1 MTTTPISPERCIGGS
16 DLTEPRLSP
25 DGAMLVFASS
35 AAGASAL
42 MLSRFDG
49 TPPRQLTAYPQP
61 RAGRGLGGGCWCW
74 SPDGQAVVYAGA
86 DGNLWWQPV
95 PGGQVRRLTSHGPD
109 RTAQAPIVVPDASAV
124 VYVVDQAE
132 VWLQPLPDG
141 EPRRLDNGSADFCFD
156 PQVRPDSADV
166 LWQAWNVP
174 DMPWDRARI
183 ETRSLIDDSRSTIT
197 SAGAIQQPQC
207 RPDGTLVCVR
217 DDTGWNNV
225 WWGDAPLVDEPFE
238 HAGPSWGLGQRSVA
252 VSPDGARVAFT
263 RNEHGFGRLCVVDV
277 SDGVVHEVAR
287 AVHGQLSWR
296 GTRLAAVRTGARTP
310 TQIVVYDTTT
320 WERSVVDIGPVSGWE
335 DESLAEPELHRFT
348 AAADGS
354 VLHARLY
361 RADSPTDRLLCWL
374 HGGPTDQWQVS
385 FMPRLA
391 YWRSHGWN
399 VFVPDHRGS
408 TGHGRVYQQALNG
421 RWGELD
427 VSDTADMISAAQ
439 ALGWGSPAR
448 TVVMGGSS
456 GGFTV
461 LGLLASSAQL
471 VAAAVVSYPVTDLFD
486 LAERSHRFELHYSHT
501 LVGPVPARHDEPG
514 PYHDRSPVNYADR
527 IHTPLLMF
535 HGDIDAVVPIEQSR
549 MLAARIVEAGGF
561 VELRVY
567 PGEGHGFRQPDHQLD
582 EYRRIGEF
590 IAEHVR

>member
-1 MTTTPISPERCIGGS
+1 MTTTPISAERCIGGR

-25 DGAMLVFASS
+25 DGTMLVFAASTAGS
-35 AAGASAL
+35 AAL

-61 RAGRGLGGGCWCW
+61 RPGRGLGGGCWCW
-74 SPDGQAVVYAGA
+74 SPDGAAVVYCGA

-95 PGGQVRRLTSHGPD
+95 PGGQVRRLTTHGPD
-109 RTAQAPIVVPDASAV
+109 RVAQAPMVASDASSV
-124 VYVVDQAE
+124 IYVVDQAE

-141 EPRRLDNGSADFCFD
+141 EPLRLDDGTADFCFD
-156 PQVRPDSADV
+156 PHVRPDSEGA

-174 DMPWDRARI
+174 DMPWDHARI
-183 ETRSLIDDSRSTIT
+183 ETVSFADHSRDTIT
-197 SAGAIQQPQC
+197 SIGAIQQPRC
-207 RPDGTLVCVR
+207 LPDGTMVCVR
-217 DDTGWNNV
+217 DDAGWNNV
-225 WWGDAPLVDEPFE
+225 WVGDAPLVNESFE
-238 HAGPSWGLGQRSVA
+238 HAGPTWGLGQRSVA
-252 VSPDGARVAFT
+252 VSPDGARIAFT
-263 RNEHGFGRLCVVDV
+263 RNEHGFGRLCVT
-277 SDGVVHEVAR
+277 EVASGAVTELAR
-287 AVHGQLSWR
+287 AVHGQLSWQ
-296 GTRLAAVRTGARTP
+296 GDRLAALRTGACTP
-310 TQIVVYDTTT
+310 TQVVVYDTAT

-335 DESLAEPELHRFT
+335 DESLVEPEQHRFS
-348 AAADGS
+348 AADGA

-361 RADSPTDRLLCWL
+361 RAEVTTDRLLCWL
-374 HGGPTDQWQVS
+374 HGGPTDQWQVT
-385 FMPRLA
+385 FMVRIA
-391 YWRSHGWN
+391 YWQSRGWN
-399 VFVPDHRGS
+399 VLVPDHRGS
-408 TGHGRVYQQALNG
+408 TGHGREYQQALNG

-427 VSDTADMISAAQ
+427 VSDIADMISGAH
-439 ALGWGSPAR
+439 ALGWGTTAR

-461 LGLLASSAQL
+461 LGLLASSPHL
-471 VAAAVVSYPVTDLFD
+471 VTAAVVSYPVTDLFD
-486 LAERSHRFELHYSHT
+486 LAERSHRFERHYSYS

-514 PYHDRSPVNYADR
+514 PYHDRSPVNSAHR

-535 HGDIDAVVPIEQSR
+535 HGDADAVVPIEQSR

-582 EYRRIGEF
+582 EYQRIGGF